1 MEKPITH
8 TDTLLLLSSNDVTGR
23 AGTFV
28 YNLNIAQPPISNSL
42 AGDMLCVRH
51 YIFLSKGKLSNF
63 WAGPMLYILRG
74 IIRTALFSNNM

>member
-42 AGDMLCVRH
+42 DISLA
-51 YIFLSKGKLSNF
+51 NF
-63 WAGPMLYILRG
+63 VA
-74 IIRTALFSNNM
+74 SC